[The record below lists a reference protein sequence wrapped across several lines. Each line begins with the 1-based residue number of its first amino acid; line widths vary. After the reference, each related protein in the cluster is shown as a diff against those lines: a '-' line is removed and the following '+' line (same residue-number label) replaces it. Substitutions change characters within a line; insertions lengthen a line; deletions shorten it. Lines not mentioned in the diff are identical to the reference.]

1 MGMPAVQLALL
12 FRCNAQ
18 GPGGDR
24 SATLSD
30 WEKMGERLELLRKLN
45 GPERSGENG

>member
-1 MGMPAVQLALL
+1 MPVVQLALL
-12 FRCNAQ
+12 FRCYSQ

-30 WEKMGERLELLRKLN
+30 WEKLDERLEILRKLN
-45 GPERSGENG
+45 EAERSGENG